1 MSVRLSADVIPAI
14 QGASVPIAPRY
25 GDMTKPVADR
35 STT

>member
-1 MSVRLSADVIPAI
+1 MGGGSSTDANSAIL
-14 QGASVPIAPRY
+14 GASVPIAPRY